1 LIGRLDEE
9 AAVRNAIDERH
20 DPARTAEKSAG
31 PRPAIEVR
39 DARKSFGDFD
49 AVAGVSFDVPEGSFT
64 TLLGES
70 GSGKSTTLRLLAGLE
85 SLDSGEISLRGAVVS
100 SRSAFVP
107 PERRKLGLVFQS
119 YALWPHMTVFDQV
132 AYPLKVQHE
141 TKTLNQ
147 KVDQALDL
155 VGLAGLGHRYP
166 AELSGGQQ
174 QRVALAR
181 AVVYEPNV
189 LLLDEPLSNLD
200 AKLREHMR
208 RELRQLHQRLGI
220 STVYVTH
227 DQLEALSLS
236 DQVIVMSKGKIIE
249 RGTPEDV
256 YERPHSLESAKFVGA
271 SNVFAGVELSDGVVR
286 IVLGSDAG
294 FPYTLLAGQRLA
306 PGQRAIVGVK
316 PEDVRID
323 GSGPGDLTLDAAI
336 ESVSYYGS
344 YVDVAATVRGERW
357 RIRSDKKSHH
367 VGGSDSVVLTVR
379 QEALSVFPV
388 DEPAPDE
395 NAD

>member
-1 LIGRLDEE
+1 
-9 AAVRNAIDERH
+9 VRNAIDERK
-20 DPARTAEKSAG
+20 DPAGTAETAG
-31 PRPAIEVR
+31 ARPAIEAREV
-39 DARKSFGDFD
+39 RKSFGDFD
-49 AVAGVSFDVPEGSFT
+49 AVAGISFAVPEGSFT

-85 SLDSGEISLRGAVVS
+85 TVDGGEISLRGAVVN
-100 SRSAFVP
+100 SRSVFVP

-119 YALWPHMTVFDQV
+119 YALWPHMTVHDQV

-141 TKTLNQ
+141 TKSATQ
-147 KVDQALDL
+147 RVEQALEL
-155 VGLAGLGHRYP
+155 VGLSGLGHRYP

-181 AVVYEPNV
+181 AVVYEPTV

-208 RELRQLHQRLGI
+208 RELRQLHERLGI

-249 RGTPEDV
+249 RGTPEEV
-256 YERPHSLESAKFVGA
+256 YERPRSLESARFVGA
-271 SNVFAGVELSDGVVR
+271 SNVFEGVVDR
-286 IVLGSDAG
+286 ELPDGRLHIVLGSEIA
-294 FPYTLLAGQRLA
+294 FPYTPLPGQQLT
-306 PGQRAIVGVK
+306 PGQRVVVGVK
-316 PEDVRID
+316 PEDVRINAA
-323 GSGPGDLTLDAAI
+323 GNGVLSLDAAI
-336 ESVSYYGS
+336 DSVSYYGS

-357 RIRSDKKSHH
+357 RIRSDKNSHH
-367 VGGSDSVVLTVR
+367 VGGSDRVVLTVR
-379 QEALSVFPV
+379 QEALSVFPT
-388 DEPAPDE
+388 DEPATAS
-395 NAD
+395 AD

>member
-1 LIGRLDEE
+1 M
-9 AAVRNAIDERH
+9 RNAIDERQ
-20 DPARTAEKSAG
+20 DPARATEEAAG

-49 AVAGVSFDVPEGSFT
+49 AVAGISFDVPEGSFT

-85 SLDSGEISLRGAVVS
+85 SLDAGEISLRGVVVN
-100 SRSAFVP
+100 SRSVFVP

-141 TKTLNQ
+141 TKSLNQ
-147 KVDQALDL
+147 KVDQALEL

-181 AVVYEPNV
+181 AVVYEPTV

-271 SNVFAGVELSDGVVR
+271 SNIFAGVVDSELSDGVVR
-286 IVLGSDAG
+286 IVLGSDAS
-294 FPYTLLAGQRLA
+294 FPYTLLAGQRLT
-306 PGQRAIVGVK
+306 PGQRVIVGVK

-323 GSGPGDLTLDAAI
+323 GSGTGAFTLDAAI

-367 VGGSDSVVLTVR
+367 VGGRDRVVLTVR
-379 QEALSVFPV
+379 QEALSVFPM
-388 DEPAPDE
+388 DEPTPD
-395 NAD
+395 ADAD

>member
-1 LIGRLDEE
+1 
-9 AAVRNAIDERH
+9 VRNAIDERH

-31 PRPAIEVR
+31 PRPTIEVR

-49 AVAGVSFDVPEGSFT
+49 AVAGISFDVPEGSFT

-85 SLDSGEISLRGAVVS
+85 SLDSGQISLRGVVVS
-100 SRSAFVP
+100 SRSVFVP

-141 TKTLNQ
+141 TKARSQ
-147 KVDQALDL
+147 KVEQALEL

-236 DQVIVMSKGKIIE
+236 DQVIVMSKGRIIE

-271 SNVFAGVELSDGVVR
+271 SNVFAGVVDGATSDGVVR
-286 IVLGSDAG
+286 IVLGSDAS
-294 FPYTLLAGQRLA
+294 FPYRLLDGQRLT
-306 PGQRAIVGVK
+306 PGQRVIVGVK

-323 GSGPGDLTLDAAI
+323 GSGPGDLTLDASI

-344 YVDVAATVRGERW
+344 YVDVAAVVRGERW
-357 RIRSDKKSHH
+357 RIRSDKKSHQ

-379 QEALSVFPV
+379 QEALSVFPL

>member
-1 LIGRLDEE
+1 
-9 AAVRNAIDERH
+9 VRNAIDERH
-20 DPARTAEKSAG
+20 DPARTAENSA
-31 PRPAIEVR
+31 PRPTIDVR

-49 AVAGVSFDVPEGSFT
+49 AVAGISFDVPEGSFT

-85 SLDSGEISLRGAVVS
+85 SLDSGEITLRGVVVS
-100 SRSAFVP
+100 SRSTFLP

-141 TKTLNQ
+141 TKELTR
-147 KVDQALDL
+147 KVEQALDL

-256 YERPHSLESAKFVGA
+256 YERPHSLESARFVGA
-271 SNVFAGVELSDGVVR
+271 SNVFAGVVDGELSDGVVR
-286 IVLGSDAG
+286 IVLGSDAS
-294 FPYTLLAGQRLA
+294 FPYTLLAGQRLT
-306 PGQRAIVGVK
+306 PGQRVIVGVK

-323 GSGPGDLTLDAAI
+323 GSGGELTLDAAI

-379 QEALSVFPV
+379 QEALSVFPL

-395 NAD
+395 NAG